1 MPEIR
6 LFANLREIAGAG
18 RVDVEG
24 QTVAEA
30 MSDAARRFGPEFE
43 RGLET
48 SRIWVNGDEAASDQ
62 PIAPGDE
69 VVVLPPVSGGS
80 QPAIS
85 VPSDITSFIPVLL
98 AAIVV
103 FANTRGQ
110 PFWAATLV
118 GVVAIWAFDV
128 GSAFAARGRRFAP
141 LAVVTAAVASTL
153 TAHVLGGA
161 GYGLA
166 TAIAVAVG
174 LGWAVAFP
182 EYRDVPSFAPTVM
195 SALLG
200 SLAVASTLLA
210 RSSFSPDER
219 AIDVFLVAAIAGVAL
234 GSVVSVLPP
243 LPFVDRFTM
252 SAFGAVA
259 GAVIAA
265 TLWDLDRVDYF
276 LVGLVIAVGLVAG
289 QGLSSMLRTGSV
301 SLTTRP
307 PGVVPSL
314 DGVILAAAIYFPLI
328 RLVL

>member
-6 LFANLREIAGAG
+6 LFANLREIAGSG
-18 RVDVEG
+18 RVEVDG
-24 QTVAEA
+24 ATVDEA
-30 MSDAARRFGPEFE
+30 MTDAAKRFGTEFE

-48 SRIWVNGDEAASDQ
+48 SRIWVNGEEATAGQTIS
-62 PIAPGDE
+62 PGDE

-80 QPAIS
+80 QPAVSI
-85 VPSDITSFIPVLL
+85 PSDATAFLPVLI
-98 AAIVV
+98 AALVV

-118 GVVAIWAFDV
+118 AVVAIWAFDV
-128 GSAFAARGRRFAP
+128 GTAFSARSRPFAP
-141 LAVVTAAVASTL
+141 LAVVTAAVAATL

-166 TAIAVAVG
+166 IAIAVATG

-182 EYRDVPSFAPTVM
+182 EYRNVPAFAPTVLTAILGALAAS
-195 SALLG
+195 SA
-200 SLAVASTLLA
+200 LLA

-219 AIDVFLVAAIAGVAL
+219 AIDVFIVAAIAGVAL
-234 GSVVSVLPP
+234 GAVVAVLPP
-243 LPFVDRFTM
+243 LPFVDRFSM

-276 LVGLVIAVGLVAG
+276 LVGLVVAVGLVAG
-289 QGLSSMLRTGSV
+289 QGLSSMLRTGMV

-307 PGVVPSL
+307 PGVAASL